1 MGSRL
6 MMPLPDTPSAGLGQN
21 ARFTTTHWS
30 VVMAAAG
37 ADSAVARDALE
48 RLCRTYWYPLYAY
61 VRRRGKSRE
70 DAEDLTQGFFA
81 SLLERNDFASLS
93 KERGLFRAFLL
104 AALNHFLADQY
115 DRGQAAKRGGGKAPL
130 SLDAQTAEERYREEP
145 ADTLTPE
152 RLYDRRWAFTVLEN
166 ARVRLREEYEA
177 VGKGELFELLK
188 FLEPGADRVLS
199 QAEIGRRVGKTESA
213 VKKEL
218 FRLRKRYGQLVRA
231 EVAQT
236 VSSVAD
242 VDEEVRCLLVAI
254 GD

>member
-1 MGSRL
+1 M
-6 MMPLPDTPSAGLGQN
+6 
-21 ARFTTTHWS
+21 
-30 VVMAAAG
+30 
-37 ADSAVARDALE
+37 
-48 RLCRTYWYPLYAY
+48 
-61 VRRRGKSRE
+61 
-70 DAEDLTQGFFA
+70 
-81 SLLERNDFASLS
+81 
-93 KERGLFRAFLL
+93 
-104 AALNHFLADQY
+104 
-115 DRGQAAKRGGGKAPL
+115 
-130 SLDAQTAEERYREEP
+130 
-145 ADTLTPE
+145 
-152 RLYDRRWAFTVLEN
+152 YDRRWAFTVLEN

-188 FLEPGADRVLS
+188 FLEPGADQVLS

-218 FRLRKRYGQLVRA
+218 FRLRKRYGQLVRT